1 MKIGILTFHR
11 AHNYGAVL
19 QAYALKEYL
28 KSMHLDVEVVD
39 YVPTYFESSY
49 KKIGF
54 KNILSSSL
62 YKMIRNICF
71 YPQIKKR
78 NNAFINFIE
87 KKISPSQIKYTEKD
101 IIEGYD
107 VLVYGS
113 DQIWN
118 GVHTNGPD
126 NVFWGYSTTLSTKK
140 IVYAASSSVNFFKLG
155 ILQYVK
161 NALSNFDYLSL
172 REENV
177 LSIIKNLTDK
187 YVEHVVDPTLL
198 LSKEDWESKFDLK
211 KLEHDYILV
220 YQVRENPLT
229 LRIAKEY
236 AKKHDLKIIIL
247 TKMVYQRFDMHLNQ
261 TASPEDFVQLIKN
274 ATLVLTTSF
283 HGTIFSLIFRKN
295 FYTIDINSEINERS
309 LSILSAI
316 GLQDRLISAMPIQY
330 TDVDYNEFVISR
342 LNKMI
347 DMSKLYL
354 KKSIYENI

>member
-39 YVPTYFESSY
+39 YIPTYFASFN
-49 KKIGF
+49 KRIGL
-54 KNILSSSL
+54 KNILSTSPNRL
-62 YKMIRNICF
+62 IKNIIF

-78 NNAFINFIE
+78 NNAFINFIA
-87 KKISPSQIKYTEKD
+87 KKIHPSRLKYSEKD

-107 VLVYGS
+107 ILVYGS

-118 GVHTNGPD
+118 GAHTNGPD
-126 NVFWGYSTTLSTKK
+126 NIFWGYSTTLSTKK

-161 NALSNFDYLSL
+161 NALSNFNYLSV
-172 REENV
+172 REESV
-177 LSIIKNLTDK
+177 LSIIKGLTDK

-211 KLEHDYILV
+211 DLEHDYILI

-247 TKMVYQRFDMHLNQ
+247 TKMVYQRFDTHLNQ
-261 TASPEDFVQLIKN
+261 TASPEEFLQLIKN

-316 GLQDRLISAMPIQY
+316 GLQDRLISAAPIQY
-330 TDVDYNEFVISR
+330 TSIDYNEFVISK
-342 LNKMI
+342 LDKII
-347 DMSKLYL
+347 DTSKFYL
-354 KKSIYENI
+354 KKSIYENF